1 MRGLQKVLDRGQ
13 SREEAL
19 DSILKDLPA
28 KYCAKWTSLFYGCL
42 RSYNYLM
49 PWLEEVRKNSGK
61 PKKLPREV
69 QFILIMATHQFKLM
83 SSFPSYAIIQESLK
97 LVPKQYFSL
106 KKYIGFLLRE
116 IERSNLSIPSEIVL
130 PEWLLNEVPKILE
143 EEFVEDFRQRM
154 NEEPSSALFTK
165 GHVSLESVQAI
176 GRDSYT
182 FENLNLE
189 QRLDMIE
196 QGAIFGEL
204 LSITMPMRFVGQPL
218 NYLDLCSAPGTK
230 LSVALQV
237 FPEAKLW
244 GIEKDSQRYAATIK
258 RLRQNTKVAREL
270 HRLNFINEDALHW
283 MEQMDPE
290 SMDFILLDAPCSA
303 LGTILNHPEFLS
315 LKESQSFDHLPDL
328 QFELLSKALNLLKP
342 GGQIIYSVC
351 TFRLEESEMI
361 IKRCVEQ
368 HKNIQLADD
377 SSILGEKVFRGDYGQ
392 YIWGLEGEPINCFI
406 FREY

>member
-1 MRGLQKVLDRGQ
+1 MSVL
-13 SREEAL
+13 
-19 DSILKDLPA
+19 I
-28 KYCAKWTSLFYGCL
+28 Y
-42 RSYNYLM
+42 
-49 PWLEEVRKNSGK
+49 
-61 PKKLPREV
+61 
-69 QFILIMATHQFKLM
+69 QFLI
-83 SSFPSYAIIQESLK
+83 
-97 LVPKQYFSL
+97 
-106 KKYIGFLLRE
+106 
-116 IERSNLSIPSEIVL
+116 EIVL
-130 PEWLLNEVPKILE
+130 PDWLLNEVPKVLE

-154 NEEPSSALFTK
+154 NEEPSSAFFTK
-165 GHVSLESVQAI
+165 GQVSLDSVQAI

-196 QGAIFGEL
+196 QRAIFGEL
-204 LSITMPMRFVGQPL
+204 LSFTMPIRVCG
-218 NYLDLCSAPGTK
+218 SATK
-230 LSVALQV
+230 LSGPV
-237 FPEAKLW
+237 FCTWYQTKCCFTGFPKAQLW

-258 RLRQNTKVAREL
+258 RLRQNTRVAREL

-351 TFRLEESEMI
+351 TFRSEESEMI

-368 HKNIQLADD
+368 HKNIHLADD